1 MKSIVL
7 EIFRWGIGGS
17 DFDLFHPGGK
27 NTVEGRRLLYWES
40 EIDLGDSDV
49 KGRRSIPVRIGK
61 DVFAVKPLPGN
72 RNAGYNSGHLLNAK
86 RGYGSDHVV
95 RGLAERAIGM

>member
-1 MKSIVL
+1 M
-7 EIFRWGIGGS
+7 G
-17 DFDLFHPGGK
+17 
-27 NTVEGRRLLYWES
+27 
-40 EIDLGDSDV
+40 
-49 KGRRSIPVRIGK
+49 IGK